1 MQCKVTTGKAV
12 AQFVLE
18 GDEISV
24 TEVLVEALGRHDIKL
39 QSIYIKD
46 NFASGPIPEGF
57 EIELFV
63 EFSYGKEEA
72 ASFGNI
78 TLGHA

>member
-18 GDEISV
+18 GDEISI
-24 TEVLVEALGRHDIKL
+24 TGVLVEALGRHDIKRRAV
-39 QSIYIKD
+39 YVKD
-46 NFASGPIPEGF
+46 NFTSGPIPDGF
-57 EIELFV
+57 VIELFV

-72 ASFGNI
+72 TSFGNV